1 MASSRNHTISFLS
14 DYGTK
19 DEFVGVVKSVIHSLA
34 PESKVI
40 DISHEIKA
48 HDIRAGGLA
57 LARAAQYLDL
67 GVVLA
72 VVDPGVGGARK
83 GVAIEVNGGDYVFVG
98 PDNGLLPP
106 AVAMLGESTRAVEL
120 NNLQFHLPALS
131 STFAGRDIFA
141 PVAAHLTL
149 GIPLDELG
157 NLIPVHSLQPGLL
170 PVGGV
175 NAEVASAE
183 VLWEDRFGNLQLN
196 LSPEDIQSFGET
208 YMLRFGETS
217 RRVTKVETFESIPSS
232 EIGIIVDSC
241 GLLSISM
248 YGRSAAEEL
257 RLHEGQQIELRPL
270 EEEHKNV
277 TPVTLRRER

>member
-34 PESKVI
+34 PESNVI

-72 VVDPGVGGARK
+72 VVDPGVGGTRK

>member
-1 MASSRNHTISFLS
+1 MESTRNPTISFLS
-14 DYGTK
+14 DFGTK

-34 PESKVI
+34 PNSKLI
-40 DISHEIKA
+40 DITHEIKA
-48 HDIRAGGLA
+48 HDIRSGGLT
-57 LARAAQYLDL
+57 LARSAQYLDK
-67 GVVLA
+67 GIVLA
-72 VVDPGVGGARK
+72 VVDPGVGGSRK
-83 GVAIEVNGGDYVFVG
+83 EVAIEVNGGDYVLVG

-120 NNLQFHLPALS
+120 TNPKFHLPSLS
-131 STFAGRDIFA
+131 ATFAGRDIFA

-157 NLIPVHSLQPGLL
+157 DLIPVHSLQPGIL

-175 NAEVASAE
+175 NGEIVSAE

-196 LSPEDIQSFGET
+196 LAPEDIQELGET
-208 YMLRFGETS
+208 FMLRFGEVS
-217 RRVTKVETFESIPSS
+217 RRVTTAKTFEAIPSS
-232 EIGIIVDSC
+232 EVGLIVDSC

-257 RLHEGQQIELRPL
+257 KLHEGQQIELTPA
-270 EEEHKNV
+270 EENHKNIV
-277 TPVTLRRER
+277 PVTLRRER